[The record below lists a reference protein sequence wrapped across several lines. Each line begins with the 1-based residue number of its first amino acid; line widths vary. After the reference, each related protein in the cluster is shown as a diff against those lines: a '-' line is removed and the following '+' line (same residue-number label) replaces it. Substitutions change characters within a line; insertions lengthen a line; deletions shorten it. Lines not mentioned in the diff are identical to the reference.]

1 MVFLNES
8 QLQQKRKPRKKEEE
22 ILQNQIVSYLSF
34 YARKYNFIY
43 FAPMNEMTA
52 MLLSKFKVSMQTI
65 AMINSWMGKMGFIK
79 GVSDLVIGHNGKM
92 YCIELKSKTGKQ
104 RKTQSIFQA
113 NAERT
118 NIDYVLIRSLK
129 QLQDK
134 MYEWGIIC

>member
-1 MVFLNES
+1 MTES
-8 QLQQKRKPRKKEEE
+8 QLQQQRKPRKKNEE

-52 MLLSKFKVSMQTI
+52 MLLSKFRVSMQTI

-92 YCIELKSKTGKQ
+92 YCVELKTLLGKQ
-104 RKTQSIFQA
+104 SKGQVIFQA

-118 NIDYVLIRSLK
+118 NIQYAVVRSFEEMK
-129 QLQDK
+129 EK
-134 MYEWGIIC
+134 MKEWGIIY

>member
-1 MVFLNES
+1 MNES